1 MIKKKKHYRDVCKF
15 GIAGNFYFQFR
26 ISFRVIAIFRDV
38 TAKTNPIFMY
48 LPWVF
53 FQLLI
58 WNRAQNFIDTIRMNL
73 YEYQV

>member
-48 LPWVF
+48 LPRVF

-73 YEYQV
+73 YE